1 MILNKFGKS
10 KIDKMEIE
18 ESKNSK
24 FESGNLKLKEFL
36 DEKSNEK
43 KQISNKPAKISLED
57 FYSSKELIEIQK
69 KIINEIK
76 PEDVTNI
83 NNQSEL
89 INEIKFLVNDFCDRN
104 YQTITNKV
112 RLMLIQSIADE
123 LTGFGPIQ
131 KLINDDSISEIMI
144 NGPKQVYVEKE
155 GLILSSDVKF
165 RDNDHVMNIID
176 KILSPLGR
184 RLDES
189 SPMVDARLPDGS
201 RVNAIISPLSLIGP
215 VVTVRKFSSTPL
227 TIENVIAYKTLDENM
242 AKFIEMAVKA
252 RLNIIVAG
260 GTGSGKTTLLN
271 VLSSFIFDDERII
284 TIEDAAELKLMQPHV
299 VSLES
304 RPPNI
309 EGKGQITIRDLV
321 RNSLRMRPNRI
332 IVGEV
337 RGSEA
342 LDMIQAMNTGHEG
355 SMSTVHSNSPRDTL
369 SRISTMILYSGIDF
383 PLKAIREQI
392 SSAIDLIIYL
402 ERLPDGSRRV
412 THITEVVGME
422 NDTITLQDVF
432 YFQRTGIQDGKI
444 QGEFKCSVVRPRIL
458 DKFKEQGMDIERW

>member
-18 ESKNSK
+18 ENKNSK
-24 FESGNLKLKEFL
+24 FESGNLKLKKFL

-83 NNQSEL
+83 NNQAEL

-155 GLILSSDVKF
+155 GLILPSDVKF

-422 NDTITLQDVF
+422 NETITLQDVF

>member
-10 KIDKMEIE
+10 KIDKIEIE
-18 ESKNSK
+18 ENKNSK
-24 FESGNLKLKEFL
+24 FESGNLKLKKFL

-83 NNQSEL
+83 NNQAEL

-112 RLMLIQSIADE
+112 RLMLIQSIVDE

-131 KLINDDSISEIMI
+131 KLINDNSISEIMI

-155 GLILSSDVKF
+155 GLILPSDVKF

>member
-1 MILNKFGKS
+1 MIINKFGKS
-10 KIDKMEIE
+10 RIDKMEIE

-24 FESGNLKLKEFL
+24 FESGNLKLKKFL

-43 KQISNKPAKISLED
+43 KQSTNKPAKISLED

-131 KLINDDSISEIMI
+131 KLINDNSISEIMI

-155 GLILSSDVKF
+155 GLIQSSDVKF

-432 YFQRTGIQDGKI
+432 YFERTGIQDGKI

>member
-10 KIDKMEIE
+10 KIDKIEIE

-43 KQISNKPAKISLED
+43 KQTSNKPAKISLED

-83 NNQSEL
+83 NNQAEL

-131 KLINDDSISEIMI
+131 KLINDNSISEIMI
-144 NGPKQVYVEKE
+144 NGPKQVYVEKQ
-155 GLILSSDVKF
+155 GLILPSDVKF

-432 YFQRTGIQDGKI
+432 YFERTGIQDGKI

>member
-1 MILNKFGKS
+1 
-10 KIDKMEIE
+10 
-18 ESKNSK
+18 
-24 FESGNLKLKEFL
+24 
-36 DEKSNEK
+36 
-43 KQISNKPAKISLED
+43 
-57 FYSSKELIEIQK
+57 
-69 KIINEIK
+69 
-76 PEDVTNI
+76 
-83 NNQSEL
+83 
-89 INEIKFLVNDFCDRN
+89 
-104 YQTITNKV
+104 
-112 RLMLIQSIADE
+112 
-123 LTGFGPIQ
+123 
-131 KLINDDSISEIMI
+131 
-144 NGPKQVYVEKE
+144 
-155 GLILSSDVKF
+155 
-165 RDNDHVMNIID
+165 MNIID

-422 NDTITLQDVF
+422 NETITLQDVF

>member
-1 MILNKFGKS
+1 MIINKFGKS
-10 KIDKMEIE
+10 RIDKMEIE

-24 FESGNLKLKEFL
+24 FESGNLKLKKFL

-43 KQISNKPAKISLED
+43 RQSINKPAKISLED

-131 KLINDDSISEIMI
+131 KLINDNSISEIMI

-155 GLILSSDVKF
+155 GLIQSSDVKF

-432 YFQRTGIQDGKI
+432 YFERTGIQDGKI

>member
-1 MILNKFGKS
+1 MIINKFGKS
-10 KIDKMEIE
+10 RIDKLEIE
-18 ESKNSK
+18 ESKNGK

-43 KQISNKPAKISLED
+43 KQSTNKPAKISLED

-144 NGPKQVYVEKE
+144 NGPKQIYVEKE
-155 GLILSSDVKF
+155 GLILPSDVKF

-402 ERLPDGSRRV
+402 ERLSDGSRRV

-432 YFQRTGIQDGKI
+432 YFERIGIQDGKI

>member
-1 MILNKFGKS
+1 MIINKFGKS
-10 KIDKMEIE
+10 RIDKMEIE
-18 ESKNSK
+18 ESKNGK
-24 FESGNLKLKEFL
+24 FESGNLKLKKFL

-43 KQISNKPAKISLED
+43 KQSTNKPAKISLED

-131 KLINDDSISEIMI
+131 KLINDNSISEIMI

-155 GLILSSDVKF
+155 GLIQSSDVKF

-432 YFQRTGIQDGKI
+432 YFERTGIQDGKI

>member
-1 MILNKFGKS
+1 MIINKFGKS
-10 KIDKMEIE
+10 RIDKLEIE
-18 ESKNSK
+18 ESKNGK

-43 KQISNKPAKISLED
+43 KQTSNKPAKISLED

-83 NNQSEL
+83 NNQVEL

-131 KLINDDSISEIMI
+131 KLINDNSISEIMI

-155 GLILSSDVKF
+155 GLILPSDVKF

-332 IVGEV
+332 VVGEV

-355 SMSTVHSNSPRDTL
+355 SMSTVHSNSPRDTI

-383 PLKAIREQI
+383 PLKAIKEQI

-402 ERLPDGSRRV
+402 ERLSDGSRKV

-422 NDTITLQDVF
+422 NDTVTLQDIF
-432 YFQRTGIQDGKI
+432 YFERTGIQDGKI

-458 DKFKEQGMDIERW
+458 ERFKEQGMDIERW

>member
-1 MILNKFGKS
+1 MIINKFGKGR
-10 KIDKMEIE
+10 IDKIEIE
-18 ESKNSK
+18 ESKNGK
-24 FESGNLKLKEFL
+24 FESGNLKLKKFL

-43 KQISNKPAKISLED
+43 KQTSNKPTKISLED
-57 FYSSKELIEIQK
+57 FYSSEELIEIQK
-69 KIINEIK
+69 KIIKEIK

-83 NNQSEL
+83 KNQSEL
-89 INEIKFLVNDFCDRN
+89 IDEIKFLVNDFCDRN

-112 RLMLIQSIADE
+112 RLMLIQSIVDE

-131 KLINDDSISEIMI
+131 KLINDNSISEIMI

-155 GLILSSDVKF
+155 GLIVTSDVKF

-176 KILSPLGR
+176 KILAPLGR

-201 RVNAIISPLSLIGP
+201 RVNAVISPLSLIGP

-227 TIENVIAYKTLDENM
+227 TIENVINYKTLDENM

-342 LDMIQAMNTGHEG
+342 LDMIQAMNTGHDG

-392 SSAIDLIIYL
+392 ASAIDLIVYL
-402 ERLPDGSRRV
+402 ERLSDGSRKV
-412 THITEVVGME
+412 THITEVIGME

-458 DKFKEQGMDIERW
+458 ERFKEQGMDIERW

>member
-1 MILNKFGKS
+1 MIINKFGKS
-10 KIDKMEIE
+10 RIDKMEIE
-18 ESKNSK
+18 ESKNGK
-24 FESGNLKLKEFL
+24 FESGNLKLKKFL

-43 KQISNKPAKISLED
+43 KQSTNKPAKISLED

-83 NNQSEL
+83 NNQVEL

-131 KLINDDSISEIMI
+131 KLINDNSISEIMI

-155 GLILSSDVKF
+155 GLIQSSDVKF

-432 YFQRTGIQDGKI
+432 YFERTGIQDGKI

>member
-10 KIDKMEIE
+10 KIDKIEIE

-43 KQISNKPAKISLED
+43 KQTSNKPAKISLED

-83 NNQSEL
+83 NNQAEL

-131 KLINDDSISEIMI
+131 KLINDNSISEIMI
-144 NGPKQVYVEKE
+144 NGPKQVYVEKQ
-155 GLILSSDVKF
+155 GLILPSDVKF

>member
-1 MILNKFGKS
+1 MIINKFGKS
-10 KIDKMEIE
+10 RIDKIEIE
-18 ESKNSK
+18 ESKNGK
-24 FESGNLKLKEFL
+24 FESGNLKLKKFL

-43 KQISNKPAKISLED
+43 KQSTNKPAKISLED

-83 NNQSEL
+83 NNQAEL

-131 KLINDDSISEIMI
+131 KLINDNSISEIMI

-155 GLILSSDVKF
+155 GLIQSSDVKF

-260 GTGSGKTTLLN
+260 GTGSGKATLLN

-432 YFQRTGIQDGKI
+432 YFERTGIQDGKI

>member
-1 MILNKFGKS
+1 MIINKFGKS
-10 KIDKMEIE
+10 RSDKRESE

-24 FESGNLKLKEFL
+24 FESGNLRLKKFL
-36 DEKSNEK
+36 DEKSGEK
-43 KQISNKPAKISLED
+43 KQSSNEPTKVSLED
-57 FYSSKELIEIQK
+57 FYSSEELIEIQK

-76 PEDVTNI
+76 PEDVSNI
-83 NNQSEL
+83 SNQSEL

-112 RLMLIQSIADE
+112 RLMLIESIVDE

-144 NGPKQVYVEKE
+144 NGPKQVYVEKD
-155 GLILSSDVKF
+155 GLILPSDVKF

-176 KILSPLGR
+176 KILAPLGR

-201 RVNAIISPLSLIGP
+201 RVNAVISPLSLIGP

-227 TIENVIAYKTLDENM
+227 TIDNVIAYKTLDENM

-342 LDMIQAMNTGHEG
+342 LDMIQAMNTGHDG

-392 SSAIDLIIYL
+392 ASAIDLIIYL
-402 ERLPDGSRRV
+402 ERLSDGSRKV

-458 DKFKEQGMDIERW
+458 ERFKEQGMDIERW